1 MTEPH
6 SPPVQRRPVWQQR
19 LLERIEDLSDDRGRL
34 LREGYDTPP
43 GAGELAMLAWRTQ
56 LLQLAADRSEIEAR
70 AHAIGIPPAEIAAAR
85 AAGGRG
91 RRADLNPEPGADAVR
106 EHVMGWVASDVWQIQ
121 HMAAIDV
128 THRMRSV
135 TDAPRFEPEPWMV
148 AQFERNLSALWIR
161 AGNVAD
167 AIGLTVA
174 ESAGMWART
183 SSDWQRILD
192 ATTRTYDN
200 EAIEERW
207 RVYARPGIETSAVRD
222 ATAIPLRLDIALTEQ
237 PVRIPT
243 PHAMK
248 TAAAEA
254 FLSHPSAS
262 AVADPITD
270 AIGRALPE
278 ADHTRW
284 DTPTPTGT
292 PQHPLPDFDRGA
304 QL

>member
-1 MTEPH
+1 MTDPQ
-6 SPPVQRRPVWQQR
+6 SPRVQRRPVWQQR
-19 LLERIEDLSDDRGRL
+19 LLDRIQDLSDDRGRL
-34 LREGYDTPP
+34 LRESYDTPP
-43 GAGELAMLAWRTQ
+43 GARELSMLAWRTQ
-56 LLQLAADRSEIEAR
+56 LLQLAADRSEIEAH
-70 AHAIGIPPAEIAAAR
+70 AHAIGIPDAEIAAAR
-85 AAGGRG
+85 AAGSRG

-128 THRMRSV
+128 THRMRAV
-135 TDAPRFEPEPWMV
+135 TDTPRFEPEPGMV

-161 AGNVAD
+161 AGNLAD
-167 AIGLTVA
+167 AIGLTVD

-207 RVYARPGIETSAVRD
+207 RVYARPGIETSVMRD
-222 ATAIPLRLDIALTEQ
+222 ATAITLRLEVAVSEQ

-248 TAAAEA
+248 TAAAA
-254 FLSHPSAS
+254 ALLSRPAPG
-262 AVADPITD
+262 ADTVAD
-270 AIGRALPE
+270 AIDRALPTE
-278 ADHTRW
+278 ADHTDW
-284 DTPTPTGT
+284 NTPTPPGLPPHPGQNLDAGT
-292 PQHPLPDFDRGA
+292 

>member
-1 MTEPH
+1 MTDPQA
-6 SPPVQRRPVWQQR
+6 PRVQRRPVWQQR
-19 LLERIEDLSDDRGRL
+19 LLDRIQDLSDDRGRL

-43 GAGELAMLAWRTQ
+43 GAGELSMLAWRTQ

-70 AHAIGIPPAEIAAAR
+70 AHAIGIPPAEVAAAR
-85 AAGGRG
+85 AAGSRG

-128 THRMRSV
+128 AHRRRAV
-135 TDAPRFEPEPWMV
+135 TDAPRFEPEPGMV

-167 AIGLTVA
+167 AIGLTVD

-192 ATTRTYDN
+192 ATTHSYDD
-200 EAIEERW
+200 EALEERW
-207 RVYARPGIETSAVRD
+207 RVYASPGIETSVIRD
-222 ATAIPLRLDIALTEQ
+222 ATAITLRVDVALSEQ

-248 TAAAEA
+248 TAAAAA
-254 FLSHPSAS
+254 FLSRPATG
-262 AVADPITD
+262 ADPIAD
-270 AIGRALPE
+270 AIERALPAE

-284 DTPTPTGT
+284 DTPTPPGP
-292 PQHPLPDFDRGA
+292 PQHPGPDLDHGA